1 MKEYILKRTTFS
13 KIYASL
19 AFVILMAM
27 STVDKIM
34 LIFAFIM
41 LIMLIVICLM
51 GKTIIRCSEEQIEIQ
66 QYRWIFTKIPKIT
79 LINIASIKSVKRTIT
94 NFSGGILTI
103 HYNENQSISF
113 REDENKAWAE
123 YLYSLQDKIKQL

>member
-34 LIFAFIM
+34 LIFAFIV
-41 LIMLIVICLM
+41 LIMLIAICLM
-51 GKTIIRCSEEQIEIQ
+51 GKTIIRCNEEQIEVQ

-79 LINIASIKSVKRTIT
+79 MIEIASIKSVKRTIA
-94 NFSGGILTI
+94 NCSGILTI
-103 HYNENQSISF
+103 YYNDNQSISF
-113 REDENKAWAE
+113 REDENNEWAE
-123 YLYSLQDKIKQL
+123 HLYSIKNLLK